1 MSSKIQLAQT
11 TVGQKL
17 LLGSTGLILFLFVV
31 GHLLGNLQ
39 IYRGAAALN
48 AYAAFLHANPGPL
61 WVVRLV
67 LLGCVAVH
75 IAYAARLAWR
85 NWRSRPV
92 PYARRRYREADA
104 AARSMLLTGP
114 VIAAFVVYHLLHFTF
129 GSVHPEY
136 VPGDVYHNVVA
147 GFRVPLVALA
157 YMLANVLLGVHL
169 YHGIWSATQTFG
181 LAHPRWDPLRRTLAR
196 LIAAGIAAGN
206 VSIPLAVW
214 LGWVA

>member
-1 MSSKIQLAQT
+1 MSSSIGLARSA
-11 TVGQKL
+11 VAQKL
-17 LLGSTGLILFLFVV
+17 LLGTTGLILFLFVV

-39 IYRGAAALN
+39 IYRGPEALN
-48 AYAAFLHANPGPL
+48 VYAAFLHANPGPL
-61 WVVRLV
+61 WAARLV
-67 LLGCVAVH
+67 LLACVAVH
-75 IAYAARLAWR
+75 IAFAARLAWR

-147 GFRVPLVALA
+147 GFSVPWVALA
-157 YMLANVLLGVHL
+157 YILANVLLGMHL

-181 LAHPRWDPLRRTLAR
+181 LAHPRWDPVRRAAAR
-196 LIAAGIAAGN
+196 VIAAGIAAGN

-214 LGWVA
+214 LGWIA